1 MCYIVFGG
9 GYMSDQ
15 EPKRLQITLSPDVL
29 EQLDSIAK
37 DMGLKRSAL
46 VSFLVKKFWKEEY
59 TGREK

>member
-1 MCYIVFGG
+1 
-9 GYMSDQ
+9 MSDQ